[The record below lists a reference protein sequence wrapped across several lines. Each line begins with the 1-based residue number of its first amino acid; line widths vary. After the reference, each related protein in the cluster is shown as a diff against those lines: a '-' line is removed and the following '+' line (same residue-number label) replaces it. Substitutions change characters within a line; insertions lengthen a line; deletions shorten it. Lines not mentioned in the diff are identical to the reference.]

1 MFRSLLFRSLAV
13 ASSGLLLL
21 GMLTAAE
28 KTPAADAV
36 FTDQVEPILTKHCA
50 SCHANGKKK
59 GGLDIGT
66 LAQLLAGGPSGPLL
80 VPGKS
85 SESLVVHVLNPKGQ
99 PHMPPK
105 GQLTADEIGT
115 LKKWIDGLKPSN
127 ATAGKIITDKDRE
140 HWAFRPLAKVEALA
154 QSAKSWAQTPIDG
167 FILAKLQA
175 AKLKP
180 APEATRLELIRRAW
194 FDLIGLPPT
203 PAEVEALLADKS
215 AGWYEKMIDHL
226 LASPHY
232 GERWG
237 RHWLDLARYAE
248 SNGIGE
254 DKDRPNAWRYRDYV
268 IDSFNADK
276 PYGQFVREQLAG
288 DEIDPKNP
296 AALVATG
303 FCRHAPT
310 VDVIR
315 AQDTEKYRIEEL
327 DDVITT
333 TASVFMGLTLGC
345 ARCHDHK
352 YDPVTQADYYRFLAV
367 FNSTKKLDVPLTKEE
382 TAEPAAPMVAGG
394 VNTVKQDAAK
404 LPSLM
409 TIADIGPSPR
419 KTTMLWRGD
428 VRNVGPEVQPGIP
441 EVLVRK
447 PLVFTKLPAGV
458 KSTGRR
464 KQFADWLA
472 APENGLTYRVMANR
486 VWQYHFGRGIVDSS
500 SNFGVNGDRPTHPEL
515 LEWLAGFLVANEG
528 RLKPLHKA
536 IMMSSTYRQ
545 SARHDESAAK
555 QDPDNRLLWRMNR
568 RRLEAEP
575 IRDSMLA
582 VTGKLNP
589 AMGGPSIRPRIHPNL
604 LAGNQM
610 TKWPTVAKEGPE
622 HWRRSIYI
630 YVKRS
635 LGMPMMDL
643 FDAPTPT
650 QSCNKRTE
658 STVPTQALLLMNG
671 DFLNEQAAYFAQRVQ
686 QDAGADV
693 AQQID
698 RAVWLALSRPADPA
712 ERAQLAAFVRQQT
725 EKHQAA
731 KRTGAEASQLALT
744 DLCHVLLS
752 CNEFV
757 YVN

>member
-1 MFRSLLFRSLAV
+1 MTYPALLRVLTIAFG
-13 ASSGLLLL
+13 GLLLL
-21 GMLTAAE
+21 GMRTAAAP
-28 KTPAADAV
+28 PASDAV
-36 FTDQVEPILTKHCA
+36 FTQQVEPILARHCA

-59 GGLDIGT
+59 GGLEIGS

-80 VPGKS
+80 VPGKA
-85 SESLVVHVLNPKGQ
+85 SESLVVHVLSPKGQ

-105 GQLTADEIGT
+105 GQLTSDEIGT

-127 ATAGKIITDKDRE
+127 VTAGKVITDQDRA
-140 HWAFRPLAKVEALA
+140 HWAFRPLAAVQPPPSSAPWV
-154 QSAKSWAQTPIDG
+154 QSPIDA
-167 FILAKLQA
+167 FILTQLHA

-203 PAEVEALLADKS
+203 PAEVEALLADRS
-215 AGWYEKMIDHL
+215 PDWYEKMIDQL

-232 GERWG
+232 GARWG

-276 PYGQFVREQLAG
+276 PYGLFIREQLAG
-288 DEIDPKNP
+288 DEIDPTNP

-367 FNSTKKLDVPLTKEE
+367 FNSTKKLDIPLAKDATAP
-382 TAEPAAPMVAGG
+382 AEPPMVAGG
-394 VNTVKQDAAK
+394 VKTVKQDAAK

-409 TIADIGPSPR
+409 TIGDIGASPR

-428 VRNVGPEVQPGIP
+428 VRNPGPEVQPGVP
-441 EVLVRK
+441 EVLTRQPLTFPK
-447 PLVFTKLPAGV
+447 PAAGV

-464 KQFADWLA
+464 KEFADWLA
-472 APENGLTYRVMANR
+472 DPANGLTWRVMANR

-515 LEWLAGFLVANEG
+515 LEWLASILVANEG

-545 SARHDESAAK
+545 AARHDEAAAK
-555 QDPDNRLLWRMNR
+555 LDPDNRLLWRMSR

-582 VTGKLNP
+582 VSGRLNL

-610 TKWPTVAKEGPE
+610 TRWPTVAKEGPE
-622 HWRRSIYI
+622 HWKRSIYI

-650 QSCNKRTE
+650 QSCSKRTE

-671 DFLNEQAAYFAQRVQ
+671 EFLNEQAAYFAQRVQ
-686 QDAGADV
+686 QHAGADV
-693 AQQID
+693 TQQVD

-712 ERAQLAAFVRQQT
+712 ERAQLAAFVRQQA
-725 EKHQAA
+725 EKHQTG
-731 KRTGAEASQLALT
+731 KRTAAEASQLALT